1 MPLKLVYLIVLIS
14 GMKYFFKPIIDNIVM
29 NFTRYWN
36 TLFYIAYAANVSVE
50 KFWIG
55 LNDIETENTI
65 EWIDDTT
72 LYPNDK

>member
-1 MPLKLVYLIVLIS
+1 
-14 GMKYFFKPIIDNIVM
+14 MKYFWKPIHIVI
-29 NFTRYWN
+29 NFTKYWN
-36 TLFYIAYAANVSVE
+36 TLFYIAYAVNVSAE

>member
-1 MPLKLVYLIVLIS
+1 
-14 GMKYFFKPIIDNIVM
+14 M

>member
-1 MPLKLVYLIVLIS
+1 
-14 GMKYFFKPIIDNIVM
+14 MKYFLKPINTCIVM

-36 TLFYIAYAANVSVE
+36 SHFYITYAANVSVE